1 MADENPHKIL
11 GVHPEADDV
20 VIDAAYDS
28 LVKKHHPD
36 QGGDESKFKKIKSAY
51 QQITQDNVDNSATGS
66 DFDGGNIFNLFDT
79 PIATEKVTGNVTDD
93 LVIEGD
99 QLTIGLINIQ
109 NADISDYADGSL
121 SAADNYDNTDRL
133 ITILHVE
140 NHSDQVQ
147 KFKPTELRIIGED
160 GRRYDA
166 TYAGM
171 VAGEYIDA
179 IKTLPPHLY
188 DGKRKMEPHTKA
200 NFICTIEDMP
210 DSAQIDR
217 VIHPFKLFA
226 GHQIDGIVQEKT
238 RYVFDIEPEH
248 WDQFEL
254 VAKGKME
261 SIPELVDGGESKEPD
276 NPKSENK
283 EASMNGN
290 SSSESKTGTTK
301 TEKEALSEID
311 LERIKGIVEHQPTTN
326 SELGELWGLSDGS
339 EVYQYLSGNIS
350 EFYERNDNKKIVA
363 TESAE
368 RLIK

>member
-1 MADENPHKIL
+1 L
-11 GVHPEADDV
+11 ADD
-20 VIDAAYDS
+20 
-28 LVKKHHPD
+28 
-36 QGGDESKFKKIKSAY
+36 F
-51 QQITQDNVDNSATGS
+51 
-66 DFDGGNIFNLFDT
+66 
-79 PIATEKVTGNVTDD
+79 
-93 LVIEGD
+93 
-99 QLTIGLINIQ
+99 
-109 NADISDYADGSL
+109 
-121 SAADNYDNTDRL
+121 DNTNRL
-133 ITILHVE
+133 ITILHVK
-140 NHSDQVQ
+140 NTSDYVQ
-147 KFKPTELRIIGED
+147 KFKPTELRIIGQD

-171 VAGEYIDA
+171 VAGEYSNDL
-179 IKTLPPHLY
+179 KSLPPHLY
-188 DGKRKMEPHTKA
+188 DGSREMEPHTKA

-261 SIPELVDGGESKEPD
+261 SIPELVDDGESKASD

-290 SSSESKTGTTK
+290 SSSGSKTGTTK

-311 LERIKGIVEHQPTTN
+311 FERIKDIVEHQPTTN
-326 SELGELWGLSDGS
+326 SELEELWGLSDGS

-350 EFYERNDNKKIVA
+350 EFYERNDAKKIVP

-368 RLIK
+368 RLVK